1 MAIELREDQKDVVK
15 KLVNA
20 LSSAPWV
27 ALQAPTG
34 WGKTLVGLAV
44 IKELGLKPALW
55 LTPRLSIEIH
65 VYNHAVNY
73 FGLKTLATAGKEKMC
88 AFNRSIIDFAK
99 GVCRGCPLNKP
110 VRLGDLKQL
119 SGSLDFGRVKEYA
132 ESMGICPYSLQSM
145 LERYNGYDVV
155 IAHYNRVHR
164 LIRAIKPRMVV
175 VDESHNLVLPTI
187 HKIDARVME
196 VLLGK
201 LGFEEDEIGQ
211 IIKSPE
217 TLKMV
222 LNEMID
228 ALVTIAFEDND
239 LKPIIEEVVQMLGCQ
254 VWFFDGSDG
263 TITALEL
270 PLTNLSTDAQILYM
284 SATLPPS
291 LLGSFSVI
299 TIKRGWVV
307 PIKVDAKYSFTVENV
322 RARRDEMVRYIR
334 SKFLRPSTLIF
345 ATASREVL
353 LGGVDEVVWEDDLG
367 SKAPCD
373 FRSGILALRTF
384 GKFIE
389 GVDLGC
395 FENLVVLGYPIL
407 PPDAMRRLEAR
418 GVDERSLA
426 VMKSIQLIGRVV
438 RTATQPPQ
446 LPSITLA
453 DKRFLQIKDELQK
466 YEIQAQL
473 ET

>member
-1 MAIELREDQKDVVK
+1 MELREDQREIAKR
-15 KLVNA
+15 LVEV
-20 LSSAPWV
+20 LKSSQWV

-34 WGKTLVGLAV
+34 WGKTLTALAV
-44 IKELGLKPALW
+44 IEELKAFPALW
-55 LTPRLSIEIH
+55 LTPRLAIAMHIY
-65 VYNHAVNY
+65 VHATRMNMRVI
-73 FGLKTLATAGKEKMC
+73 ATAGKERLC
-88 AFNRSIIDFAK
+88 TYGHSVLDF
-99 GVCRGCPLNKP
+99 VRGICHNCTLNKP

-132 ESMGICPYSLQSM
+132 ELMGICPYSLQSM

-239 LKPIIEEVVQMLGCQ
+239 LRPIIEEVVQMLSSQ
-254 VWFFDGSDG
+254 IWYFDADDE

-270 PLTNLSTDAQILYM
+270 PLNLSTNVPIVYM

-291 LLGSFSVI
+291 LGSNVI
-299 TIKRGWVV
+299 TIKRGWTIPVQ
-307 PIKVDAKYSFTVENV
+307 VDSKYVLSYENIMRKREEIGKYV
-322 RARRDEMVRYIR
+322 SEKY
-334 SKFLRPSTLIF
+334 LRPSTVIF
-345 ATASREVL
+345 TTAARELLLNNKDGVIYEDELEGKTPCDFKSETVVLRAYGRYAEGINLDCFDNLVL
-353 LGGVDEVVWEDDLG
+353 LGL
-367 SKAPCD
+367 P
-373 FRSGILALRTF
+373 ALQPT
-384 GKFIE
+384 
-389 GVDLGC
+389 
-395 FENLVVLGYPIL
+395 
-407 PPDAMRRLEAR
+407 AMHRLEMR
-418 GVDERSLA
+418 GVKPRDLIVVKIA
-426 VMKSIQLIGRVV
+426 QIIGRVI
-438 RTATQPPQ
+438 RSPTPPDRMPNIY
-446 LPSITLA
+446 LV
-453 DKRFLQIKDELQK
+453 DKRFHQLKDNLRN
-466 YEIQAQL
+466 YEI
-473 ET
+473 EVIND